1 VAQWRAVIDLAP
13 TVAAPAAARKVVA
26 AVLHGWGLAAGIAD
40 AEQVVTELVTNA
52 IRHAPGQACYE
63 LELVGRSDGVR
74 ISVADG
80 SAARPAVV
88 HQSPNVGHGS
98 GMRIVQAL
106 AASWGAE
113 EHRGG
118 KRVWADLAVGS
129 PHQDGRVLPFRPHPP
144 RH

>member
-26 AVLHGWGLAAGIAD
+26 AVLRGWGLAGGIAD

-52 IRHAPGQACYE
+52 VRHAPGPACYE
-63 LELVGRSDGVR
+63 LELVGHSDGVR
-74 ISVADG
+74 VYVADG
-80 SAARPAVV
+80 SAARPVV
-88 HQSPNVGHGS
+88 VEQSPLGGHGR

-106 AASWGAE
+106 AASWGAD
-113 EHRGG
+113 EHHGG
-118 KRVWADLAVGS
+118 KRVWADLALES
-129 PHQDGRVLPFRPHPP
+129 AHQDARVLPFQPHTP